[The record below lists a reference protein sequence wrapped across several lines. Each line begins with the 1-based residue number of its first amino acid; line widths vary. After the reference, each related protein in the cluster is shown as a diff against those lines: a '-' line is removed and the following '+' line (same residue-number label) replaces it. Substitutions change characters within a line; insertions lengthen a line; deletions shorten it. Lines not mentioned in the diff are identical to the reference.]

1 MFFKELGLSPS
12 LQRGIAERGYTEMTP
27 VQEQTLAQTLQGL
40 DVAVQSQTG
49 TGKTAAFLITLFER
63 MPLDRSSKKR
73 KALIIVPT
81 RELAVQI
88 EGEAKLLNRHMGLS
102 VGALYGGVNYTRQQA
117 LLKKGV
123 DIIIGTPGRLLDFS
137 ERGELNLHE
146 IGFLVIDEADRL
158 FDMGF
163 MPDLRKL
170 FQKMP
175 PRSNRQSM
183 LFGATLNRLSRKI
196 AAEYLNRPTMI
207 ELTPEQL
214 TVDTISQELYHVKS
228 HIKPN
233 LLLGILQERKPRNA
247 LIFTNMRHSAAR
259 LAKKLESNG
268 LRCRYLTGDLPQSQR
283 LRVIDDFMAGK
294 FPYLVATDVAARGLH
309 IDKLEMVINY
319 DLPQDIE
326 NYVHR
331 IGRTARAGNSG
342 KAISLACEKYRSHL
356 DDIESFIGMKIPVQ
370 TAGNELFVTDMGFK
384 YGPENRGH
392 SGRPH
397 GRSQQRRN
405 DSGRRNSTPR
415 HRAPGR
421 RELYLT

>member
-1 MFFKELGLSPS
+1 MFFKELSLSPS
-12 LQRGIAERGYTEMTP
+12 LQRGIAERGYTEMTD
-27 VQEQTLAQTLQGL
+27 VQQQTLAQTLQGL

-63 MPLDRSSKKR
+63 MSPAGPAKRR
-73 KALIIVPT
+73 KALIIAPT
-81 RELAVQI
+81 RELAIQI
-88 EGEAKLLNRHMGLS
+88 EGEAKLLNRHLGLS
-102 VGALYGGVNYTRQQA
+102 IGAFFGGVKYAGQQA
-117 LLKKGV
+117 LLNKGV

-137 ERGELNLHE
+137 ERGQLDLHE

-163 MPDLRKL
+163 LPDLRRL
-170 FQKMP
+170 LQKMP
-175 PRSNRQSM
+175 ARTNRQSM
-183 LFGATLNRLSRKI
+183 LFSATLNRLSRKI
-196 AAEYLNRPTMI
+196 AAEYLNRPVMI

-233 LLLGILQERKPRNA
+233 LLLGILRNEKPRNA
-247 LIFTNMRHSAAR
+247 LIFTNMRHSASR
-259 LAKKLESNG
+259 LARKLASNG
-268 LRCRYLTGDLPQSQR
+268 LSCRYLTGDLPQSQR
-283 LRVIDDFMAGK
+283 LKVIDDFTAGK

-331 IGRTARAGNSG
+331 IGRTARAGNFG
-342 KAISLACEKYRSHL
+342 RAISLACEKYRTHL

-370 TAGNELFVTDMGFK
+370 TAGSELFVTDMGFRHA
-384 YGPENRGH
+384 PEDGRAPARNHQPYR
-392 SGRPH
+392 RPH
-397 GRSQQRRN
+397 GDRGPGNHSPRRHA
-405 DSGRRNSTPR
+405 SRRQ
-415 HRAPGR
+415 
-421 RELYLT
+421 ELSPA